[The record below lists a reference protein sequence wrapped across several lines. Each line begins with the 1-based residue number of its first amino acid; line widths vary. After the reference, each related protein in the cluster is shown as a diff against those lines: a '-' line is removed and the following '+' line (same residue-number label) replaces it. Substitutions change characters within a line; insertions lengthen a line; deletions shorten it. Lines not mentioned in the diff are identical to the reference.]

1 MGRKLFT
8 WQFQLVGYTPL
19 GRPPGR
25 RRRRE
30 QDRSGCV
37 TAATPGPARSG
48 KCAAPEQQL
57 PFHEFT
63 IEFGSAPRVAHR
75 ERPVARHDSSTHGPD
90 VGQRGGGRPQIA
102 QICANGWRHGPW
114 PVGAPNGGYRA
125 PRSALA
131 TELSGSP
138 AGWRVSPDRRS
149 ASRPR
154 LTAIPQSRRV
164 VGDSH
169 SRSRTSREPRVG
181 SQDQT
186 KSQRPQTPS
195 NLTRRIQ
202 TLKRL

>member
-1 MGRKLFT
+1 VGRKLFT

-75 ERPVARHDSSTHGPD
+75 ERPVAIHSWAGRRAARRWASADRSDLCQWLAARTLACRRPERRISRATIGVGHG
-90 VGQRGGGRPQIA
+90 V
-102 QICANGWRHGPW
+102 
-114 PVGAPNGGYRA
+114 
-125 PRSALA
+125 
-131 TELSGSP
+131 LSGSP
-138 AGWRVSPDRRS
+138 AGWRVSTYRRGT
-149 ASRPR
+149 SRPR